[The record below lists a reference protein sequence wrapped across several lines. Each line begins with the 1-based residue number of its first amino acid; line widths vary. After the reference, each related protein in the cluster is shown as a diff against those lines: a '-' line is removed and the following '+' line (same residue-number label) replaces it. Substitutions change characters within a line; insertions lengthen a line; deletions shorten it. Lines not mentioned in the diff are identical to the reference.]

1 MKSKITDIL
10 VVLDRSGS
18 MASITKDVIGGFNT
32 FIEKQKKEKGKAF
45 LTLTQ
50 FDHEYEVVYD
60 RVAIGDVKALD
71 SKTYIP
77 RGSTAL
83 NDAIGRATKTMLESI
98 EKRAKKDKP
107 DNVLCLIV
115 TDGQENASKEYTKDM
130 IVKLIKEQE
139 AGNWVFS
146 FIGTADANAFAAGM
160 SYGIMASNIAAVE
173 KTSGGILATFE
184 ASALLSTNVRAMG
197 HNHRKSEEAE
207 SVQSYY
213 DHSHQGS

>member
-18 MASITKDVIGGFNT
+18 MFSITDDVIGGFNK
-32 FIEKQKKEKGKAF
+32 FIETQKKEKGKAF

-50 FDHEYEVVYD
+50 FDHDYEVVYD
-60 RVAIGDVKALD
+60 RVAIGEVKDLD

-83 NDAIGRATKTMLESI
+83 NDAIGRAAKTMLESI

-115 TDGQENASKEYTKDM
+115 TDGQENASKEYTKDA

-146 FIGTADANAFAAGM
+146 FIGTADANAFAVGG
-160 SYGIMASNIAAVE
+160 SYGIMASNIAAVD
-173 KTSGGILATFE
+173 KSVVGINATFS
-184 ASALLSTNVRAMG
+184 AAALLSTNVRSMG
-197 HNHRKSEEAE
+197 HTHRKSEDAE
-207 SVQSYY
+207 SVQAYY
-213 DHSHQGS
+213 DHSHQGL